1 MMKRWRFRWRSC
13 YQRLGWGAE
22 PAFAVDPT
30 EPSGYSLVTPPMETP
45 APAAEAV
52 APKSER
58 LLSLDALRGF
68 DLFWIIGGH
77 GIVVA
82 LLALT
87 GWGWLATVDAQLGH
101 VAWNGFHFEDLIF
114 PLFLFMA
121 GVSTPYSLTRRLT
134 EGARGEVC
142 RKIVLRGLV
151 LVLLGVIYNNGLQWK
166 GLENM
171 RLGSVL
177 GRIGLAG
184 MFAQLIFAFN
194 FETPKRLWY
203 WLAGV
208 LLGYWAIMAFGYAP
222 GFAAG
227 DLSMEG
233 NFASYVDRLL
243 LPGKLHKGIHD
254 PEGLLAMLPAIGN
267 ALLGIQAG
275 LWLRRPSTEVS
286 GDQKA
291 AGLILVGLALLAG
304 GYIWDLVFP
313 INKNLWTSSFVLWT
327 CGWSSL
333 LLGAFYWFIDVHG
346 WLRHFG
352 AFFAVVGM
360 NSVLIYMSGRFIS
373 FGYTSDA
380 LFGGIA
386 KQLPTLWGALLL
398 TVGVF
403 MVKWTFLWFLKRQ
416 KLFLK
421 V

>member
-1 MMKRWRFRWRSC
+1 
-13 YQRLGWGAE
+13 
-22 PAFAVDPT
+22 
-30 EPSGYSLVTPPMETP
+30 METP
-45 APAAEAV
+45 

-142 RKIVLRGLV
+142 RKIIQRGLI
-151 LVLLGVIYNNGLQWK
+151 LVLLGIIYNNGLQWK
-166 GLENM
+166 GLEGM
-171 RLGSVL
+171 RFGSVL

-184 MFAQLIFAFN
+184 MFAQLIFVFN
-194 FETPKRLWY
+194 FETPKRLWV
-203 WLAGV
+203 WFAGV
-208 LLGYWAIMAFGYAP
+208 LLGYWAIMSLGHAP
-222 GFAAG
+222 GFAPG
-227 DLSMEG
+227 DLTMEG

-243 LPGKLHKGIHD
+243 LPGKLHKKIHD
-254 PEGLLAMLPAIGN
+254 PEGLLAILPAIGN

-275 LWLRRPSTEVS
+275 LWLRRSSEEIS
-286 GDQKA
+286 GDRKA
-291 AGLILVGLALLAG
+291 AGLAVAGLALLAVG
-304 GYIWDLVFP
+304 GLWSFVFP
-313 INKNLWTSSFVLWT
+313 LNKNLWTSSFVLWT
-327 CGWSSL
+327 CGWGSL
-333 LLGAFYWFIDVHG
+333 LLAFFYWTIDVRG
-346 WLRHFG
+346 WLRAFG
-352 AFFAVVGM
+352 AFFAVIGM
-360 NSVLIYMSGRFIS
+360 NSVLIYLSGKFLS
-373 FGYTSDA
+373 YDYTAQA
-380 LFGGIA
+380 LFGGLVRA
-386 KQLPTLWGALLL
+386 TPPAVGALILA
-398 TVGVF
+398 VGVF
-403 MVKWTFLWFLKRQ
+403 AVEWTLFWFLKRQ